1 MDKSCRRKKSK
12 TMKVGFMWHWLKSW
26 VGNSQVSQE
35 FLLLSAI
42 FKHHFASSSQGI
54 LLFSPNLILWL
65 AIMTTALHY
74 CNSVSFYKV
83 TSKYFY
89 PEVNLNFPYIVHS
102 HRLHKTGEKTH
113 IYVCKHAHTC
123 THSHSFSGSSCLD
136 FLMIALKRALIR
148 LTDIAS
154 P

>member
-1 MDKSCRRKKSK
+1 MLFSN
-12 TMKVGFMWHWLKSW
+12 TI
-26 VGNSQVSQE
+26 
-35 FLLLSAI
+35 LLPPPKEYFS
-42 FKHHFASSSQGI
+42 
-54 LLFSPNLILWL
+54 LFSPNLILWL